1 MPDVPIREVVCHHC
15 SNRTIQRLSEL
26 EPVIWLQAVSS
37 DDGIYVNYACPV
49 CNKLTRSRV
58 GSEAKTL
65 LDVNVKKFPDDLD
78 LFIVFLKC
86 SETAC
91 ESPVILLAPV
101 KNEVREADLLAH
113 IHENWSVH
121 GAACAK
127 GYPPAHPY
135 NVRIWKPVGSTRQS
149 LGLPRI

>member
-1 MPDVPIREVVCHHC
+1 MPDVPMGEVVCHNC
-15 SNRTIQRLSEL
+15 SGRTIQRLSAL

-37 DDGIYVNYACPV
+37 EDGIYINYACPV

-58 GSEAKTL
+58 AS
-65 LDVNVKKFPDDLD
+65 DVNILPGVKVMKFPDHLD

-86 SETAC
+86 SKTAC

-101 KNEVREADLLAH
+101 KNEVRDGDLIAH
-113 IHENWSVH
+113 IHENWSIH

-135 NVRIWKPVGSTRQS
+135 EVRIWKPVESTR
-149 LGLPRI
+149 